1 MGEDGPSLPPPL
13 LHCMSGVFGGGG
25 GGERIAA
32 PAEKIP
38 RPHKKSHINNRC
50 SISRIII
57 FKLMDRR
64 SDARIFLAKNVQA
77 LLFRISLKHYK
88 LSPPPQR
95 EAGNI
100 AGVLPAGRGP
110 GEGAPRYPPG
120 SAGLGADH
128 HQALKLAEFCIFL
141 LKIFFWGGREGRSGR
156 RARTPPS
163 PSPPLSSPAPQLE
176 LWPLHAGGRRRQGGE
191 TLSTEAIQQYF
202 HAQKLL
208 PKILYLNYTIRLCF
222 LT

>member
-1 MGEDGPSLPPPL
+1 MFCWAFTKKMPGFQDVIAWPFSYPILFREGDDEDMGEDGPSLPPPL
-13 LHCMSGVFGGGG
+13 LHCMSGVFGGGGGG

-88 LSPPPQR
+88 LSPPPQWDR
-95 EAGNI
+95 G
-100 AGVLPAGRGP
+100 GGYCGR
-110 GEGAPRYPPG
+110 
-120 SAGLGADH
+120 
-128 HQALKLAEFCIFL
+128 
-141 LKIFFWGGREGRSGR
+141 
-156 RARTPPS
+156 T
-163 PSPPLSSPAPQLE
+163 
-176 LWPLHAGGRRRQGGE
+176 AGG
-191 TLSTEAIQQYF
+191 
-202 HAQKLL
+202 
-208 PKILYLNYTIRLCF
+208 
-222 LT
+222 

>member
-13 LHCMSGVFGGGG
+13 LHCMSGVFRGGG

-141 LKIFFWGGREGRSGR
+141 LKIFFWGAGGRGGRGGGR
-156 RARTPPS
+156 GHPP
-163 PSPPLSSPAPQLE
+163 PLPLPLPLPPLSWNCGRCTQE
-176 LWPLHAGGRRRQGGE
+176 GAGGRGERRCRRRQFNNISM
-191 TLSTEAIQQYF
+191 LKSHFQ
-202 HAQKLL
+202 
-208 PKILYLNYTIRLCF
+208 
-222 LT
+222 